1 MQNCT
6 HRPRPCYAQH
16 VDEHIVTLRP
26 PVWALLLAVIL
37 GGAFY
42 VGGKQIEQRAQ
53 NLVTIS
59 VTGEGKVSVA
69 PDIAE
74 LMFGVQTGPQTT
86 AKQAMAKLERD
97 MKAVL
102 KAVKDMDIEEKDI
115 RTQQL
120 WLNPL
125 YDWSNGHQTLRGYEA
140 NQQLTVKVRD
150 LDKVGDVLSRVTQVG
165 ANQVGGVNFTVDD
178 PEDAQADARQEAIAE
193 AKLKAGRLAADL
205 GMQLGK
211 VRGFSEGGWVPPVMP
226 LGRGVGGGGDMAM
239 EKALEVPAGEQEIVV
254 QVTLVY
260 ELR

>member
-1 MQNCT
+1 M
-6 HRPRPCYAQH
+6 
-16 VDEHIVTLRP
+16 DEHVVTLRP
-26 PVWALLLAVIL
+26 PVWALLLAVAI

-59 VTGEGKVSVA
+59 VTGEGKISVA

-74 LMFGVQTGPQTT
+74 LMFGVQTGPQPT
-86 AKQAMAKLERD
+86 AKQAMAKLERN

-102 KAVKDMDIEEKDI
+102 EAVKDMDIEEKDI

-120 WLNPL
+120 WLNPI
-125 YDWSNGHQTLRGYEA
+125 YDWSNGQQTLRGYEA

-150 LDKVGDVLSRVTQVG
+150 LDKVGDILSRVTQVG

-178 PEDAQADARQEAIAE
+178 PEDARADARQEAIAE

-205 GMQLGK
+205 GMRLGK
-211 VRGFSEGGWVPPVMP
+211 IRGFGEGGGWVPPVMP
-226 LGRGVGGGGDMAM
+226 LGRGMGGGGDMAM
-239 EKALEVPAGEQEIVV
+239 EKALEVPAGEQEITV
-254 QVTLVY
+254 QVTITY